1 MHPAIR
7 YIVYG
12 LVFGMISQ
20 VVGLTSWI
28 GKIWL
33 NSWIRNQIAQY
44 PYEAIIFLFLA
55 IGCFV
60 FAFRVKDDVQDKED

>member
-20 VVGLTSWI
+20 MIGLTSWI
-28 GKIWL
+28 SEIWL
-33 NSWIRNQIAQY
+33 NSWIRNKISQY

-55 IGCFV
+55 TGCFV
-60 FAFRVKDDVQDKED
+60 FAFRGKDDAQDKED